1 MSSEF
6 DIFDDDGELAIPT
19 ERGSANLD
27 VQDYQQ
33 FDGHSDLLDD
43 DLQEDT
49 LSTPGSGAGP
59 ATDIDGTDDLSILAE
74 QDGPGMEQ
82 TTYGAHPWGA
92 GGSTGYRPHSQQR
105 TDMSLRGGDD
115 HVSAEIPRDDMSRE
129 PEVINSEG
137 AAPIEPWAREWH
149 GNRNRMPSNKD
160 IDPETLYDRSSYEYD
175 NSSQNV
181 IGGGIFDMEEG
192 VTWRAR
198 DGIFADQYALP
209 AYIGDEDELGVQQS
223 EMWDSTAQ
231 NWRVTQPSAS
241 GVTLKTRVARM
252 KPPPPMS
259 SMRPE
264 VTGPRSHV
272 EAFGRKAA
280 QIVMRE
286 TQAIQPAARGRFIEN
301 AVSTLGPQMVA
312 RCKSVA
318 DRLVE
323 LGYPREVALEDA
335 LAHCVMHAAVKDLT
349 AKSKKGTSALPRLD
363 RLASRLRAGRKP
375 LESAAVKHLAPL
387 TQNRKVMAQDLG
399 ALFGSPSAR
408 GLGQITAADV
418 SVPAPV
424 PAVASAPPG
433 LFTAK
438 TVMLAGGVGLVGWLL
453 FSNRKTIVKNL
464 KKLVR

>member
-1 MSSEF
+1 MSDF

-49 LSTPGSGAGP
+49 RSTPGSGAGP
-59 ATDIDGTDDLSILAE
+59 ATDIDGTDDLSILVE
-74 QDGPGMEQ
+74 ETGPGMEQ
-82 TTYGAHPWGA
+82 TTYGDHPWGA
-92 GGSTGYRPHSQQR
+92 GSSTGYRPHSQQR

-115 HVSAEIPRDDMSRE
+115 HTPSKIPQDDMSRE
-129 PEVINSEG
+129 PEVINAEG
-137 AAPIEPWAREWH
+137 AAAIEPWAREWH
-149 GNRNRMPSNKD
+149 GNRNQMPSNAD
-160 IDPETLYDRSSYEYD
+160 IDPETLYDRSSYERD
-175 NSSQNV
+175 GSSNNV

-223 EMWDSTAQ
+223 DMWDPIAQ

-241 GVTLKTRVARM
+241 GVTLKVRTARN
-252 KPPPPMS
+252 KSPPPVS

-280 QIVMRE
+280 QIIMRE
-286 TQAIQPAARGRFIEN
+286 TSAVQPLVRGQFIAA
-301 AVSTLGPQMVA
+301 AVDTLGPQMSA
-312 RCKSVA
+312 RCRSVA

-335 LAHCVMHAAVKDLT
+335 LAHCVMHAVVKDLT
-349 AKSKKGTSALPRLD
+349 AKKKKATSALPRLD
-363 RLASRLRAGRKP
+363 RLASKLRFGRKP
-375 LESAAVKHLAPL
+375 LESAAIKHLAPL
-387 TQNRKVMAQDLG
+387 TQNAKVMARDLG
-399 ALFGSPSAR
+399 ALFGSPAAR
-408 GLGQITAADV
+408 GLGQVTAAD
-418 SVPAPV
+418 SGATTAALSPV
-424 PAVASAPPG
+424 ATPSPGIFTVKNAVI
-433 LFTAK
+433 
-438 TVMLAGGVGLVGWLL
+438 VGGVGLVGWFL
-453 FSNRKTIVKNL
+453 FSNRKSIVKNL